1 MYDQKNIEN
10 MGGTMRLGQY
20 NCAVVPDTFAF
31 QAYQAD
37 HVKERHRHRYE
48 VNNEIRSVLSDNGLV
63 FSGLNPERD
72 LVEMVE
78 IPEHPWFVGVQFH
91 PELRSTA
98 SHPQALF
105 VAFVKAAKKHAGLQ

>member
-1 MYDQKNIEN
+1 